1 MKNNIAQFSVLF
13 IVFTALLLSC
23 KKDDS
28 NNSPID
34 LIVTTGT
41 WKVSYYH
48 ENNEDKTSNFSD
60 YTFTFGDNGTMTAS
74 NSGGTTTGTW
84 TSDDSENEIHIS
96 LGNTEPLKDLS
107 KGWLII
113 SKSSTEIVLKDDDIT
128 HLEELHFTIN

>member
-1 MKNNIAQFSVLF
+1 MKNNIVQISLL
-13 IVFTALLLSC
+13 ILVFTTSLFSC
-23 KKDDS
+23 KKDDG

-34 LIVTTGT
+34 LIITSGT
-41 WKVSYYH
+41 WKVSYFH
-48 ENNEDKTSNFSD
+48 ENSEDKTGNYSD
-60 YTFTFGDNGTMTAS
+60 YTFTFGNDGSVTAV
-74 NSGGTTTGTW
+74 NSGGSTTGTW

-113 SKSSTEIVLKDDDIT
+113 SQSSTEIVLKDDDIT